1 MKKTDKYSSSGLPEP
16 HGGSGA
22 ATARSV
28 GKMVWRVV
36 LTFLAIFMVV
46 GVTMGIFLFSYLLN
60 LKSEVEAK
68 DTMDLNALKL
78 NYTSFIYTYDSNGN
92 PVEYQRLY
100 GGENNRVWVD
110 YDKIPENMKNAM
122 IAIEDRRFEE
132 HNGVDWWRTIGATT
146 TLFTKGGSYG
156 GSTITQQLVK
166 NLTGDN
172 DVSITRKVTE
182 IFRALNLEKK
192 YTKEQLLEAYL
203 NIVNYGAGTK
213 GVQAAANLYFDKD
226 ISECSLAE
234 CAAIAG
240 ITQNPYK
247 YNPLSFP
254 ENNKERQQIVLS
266 AMLEQ
271 EKITQSEYDQA
282 MEESE
287 HMVFVGKKE
296 DDDNNT
302 GSSVFNW
309 YTETMF
315 SDLVEDLQWV
325 YNCSATE
332 AADKIYYGGLKIYSA
347 MDPDVQKMAED
358 VFAKNSILN
367 SNPALQAG
375 FFMMDYD
382 GRVLAVVGSTA
393 EKTGNRV
400 YNNAI
405 DATLQTG
412 STQKAISVY
421 APALE
426 KGLVNYSSLVDDEPL
441 PNWFGA
447 GKPGPNNWDD
457 RYRGQITVEEALRNS
472 LNAPAAQL
480 CNLLTPEQCY
490 AFLTQKLGFTHLNQA
505 VDSHSLAAMSIGGL
519 NGGATVREMT
529 AAFQIF
535 GNQGQYNKPY
545 TYYYVEDHDGNVI
558 IDNRNN
564 ASTQAISAVNAGV
577 MNKLLTYAVNYG
589 TGTMARIP
597 GWEAYGKTGT
607 TDNDRDSWFIG
618 GTPYAVAGIW
628 TGYKNPARITGSSL
642 NAAKVLW
649 KQVMTKYLADKP
661 AKKFDFS
668 DDLVAATYCESSG
681 LLASA
686 GCTNTGT
693 GWYERGKLPA
703 TCSAV
708 HASSGDSSEVSSNVS
723 DTGESKT
730 SEVSSGGE
738 NSSGSSSSASSS
750 SSAPPSSS
758 SAPSSSSTP
767 SSQPEPPAS
776 TPDPAPSEGG
786 GQAEP
791 AA

>member
-1 MKKTDKYSSSGLPEP
+1 
-16 HGGSGA
+16 
-22 ATARSV
+22 
-28 GKMVWRVV
+28 
-36 LTFLAIFMVV
+36 
-46 GVTMGIFLFSYLLN
+46 
-60 LKSEVEAK
+60 
-68 DTMDLNALKL
+68 
-78 NYTSFIYTYDSNGN
+78 
-92 PVEYQRLY
+92 
-100 GGENNRVWVD
+100 
-110 YDKIPENMKNAM
+110 M

-192 YTKEQLLEAYL
+192 YTKEQILEAYL

-271 EKITQSEYDQA
+271 EKITQSEYNQA

-315 SDLVEDLQWV
+315 SDLVEDLQRV

-332 AADKIYYGGLKIYSA
+332 AANKIYYEGLKIYSA
-347 MDPDVQKMAED
+347 MDPHVQKMAED
-358 VFAKNSILN
+358 VFAKSSILN

-393 EKTGNRV
+393 GKTGNRV
-400 YNNAI
+400 YNNAVGCH
-405 DATLQTG
+405 LETG

-441 PNWFGA
+441 P
-447 GKPGPNNWDD
+447 KPVW
-457 RYRGQITVEEALRNS
+457 RW
-472 LNAPAAQL
+472 
-480 CNLLTPEQCY
+480 
-490 AFLTQKLGFTHLNQA
+490 QA
-505 VDSHSLAAMSIGGL
+505 
-519 NGGATVREMT
+519 R
-529 AAFQIF
+529 
-535 GNQGQYNKPY
+535 
-545 TYYYVEDHDGNVI
+545 
-558 IDNRNN
+558 
-564 ASTQAISAVNAGV
+564 
-577 MNKLLTYAVNYG
+577 
-589 TGTMARIP
+589 
-597 GWEAYGKTGT
+597 
-607 TDNDRDSWFIG
+607 
-618 GTPYAVAGIW
+618 
-628 TGYKNPARITGSSL
+628 
-642 NAAKVLW
+642 
-649 KQVMTKYLADKP
+649 
-661 AKKFDFS
+661 
-668 DDLVAATYCESSG
+668 
-681 LLASA
+681 
-686 GCTNTGT
+686 
-693 GWYERGKLPA
+693 
-703 TCSAV
+703 
-708 HASSGDSSEVSSNVS
+708 SE
-723 DTGESKT
+723 
-730 SEVSSGGE
+730 
-738 NSSGSSSSASSS
+738 
-750 SSAPPSSS
+750 
-758 SAPSSSSTP
+758 
-767 SSQPEPPAS
+767 
-776 TPDPAPSEGG
+776 
-786 GQAEP
+786 
-791 AA
+791 